1 MKLKYEKPMLAVE
14 YYRLT
19 QAIASCVTKIGFMD
33 SECVI
38 EDPDA
43 TWQMKDFALS
53 GYFNSGYCR
62 DAAEGMDGYDGICYH
77 TNANSAFNS

>member
-1 MKLKYEKPMLAVE
+1 MLAVE

-33 SECVI
+33 SECVR

-43 TWQMKDFALS
+43 TWQMKDLAWS
-53 GYFNSGYCR
+53 GFFNSGYC
-62 DAAEGMDGYDGICYH
+62 DIAAEGMDGYDGICYH